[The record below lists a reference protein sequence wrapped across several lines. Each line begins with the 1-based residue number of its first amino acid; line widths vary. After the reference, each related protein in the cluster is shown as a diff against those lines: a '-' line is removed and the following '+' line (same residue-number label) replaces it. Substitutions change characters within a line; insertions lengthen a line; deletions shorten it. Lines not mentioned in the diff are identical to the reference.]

1 MSEEEIRGTLL
12 RGADGAVYF
21 IPDSAMPAYR
31 VPDEHAAEAREWTGG
46 DVEAYGGTTSVTT
59 SAVSRPQGQS
69 IVLVGGVIAKQPL
82 GLGPTAIPS
91 RLGSTH

>member
-46 DVEAYGGTTSVTT
+46 DVEAYGGTTVGTT
-59 SAVSRPQGQS
+59 AVSRPQGTS
-69 IVLVGGVIAKQPL
+69 VVLVGGVIAKQPL
-82 GLGPTAIPS
+82 GMGPTAIPS
-91 RLGSTH
+91 RLGTR